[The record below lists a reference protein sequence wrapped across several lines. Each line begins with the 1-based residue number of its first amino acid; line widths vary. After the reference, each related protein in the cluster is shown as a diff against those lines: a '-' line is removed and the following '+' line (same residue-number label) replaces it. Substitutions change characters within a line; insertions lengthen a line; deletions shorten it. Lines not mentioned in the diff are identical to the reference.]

1 MVVKNPQPLNYGR
14 IEPEFVSLHP
24 NPCSFWILRLD
35 IDSIT
40 WLAQGQDVQ
49 LGIIC
54 ILVVV
59 DPELIDVVS
68 CRY

>member
-14 IEPEFVSLHP
+14 IEPESISLHP
-24 NPCSFWILRLD
+24 NPHSLWILRLD

-40 WLAQGQDVQ
+40 WPGQGQDVQ

-54 ILVVV
+54 ILVIV
-59 DPELIDVVS
+59 DPELIDVVP